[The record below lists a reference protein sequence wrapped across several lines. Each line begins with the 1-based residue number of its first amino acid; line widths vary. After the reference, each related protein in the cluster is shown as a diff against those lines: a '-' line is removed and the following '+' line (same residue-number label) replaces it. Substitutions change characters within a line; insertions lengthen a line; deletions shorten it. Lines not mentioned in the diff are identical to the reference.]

1 MKTEEAEKILKFIAD
16 SLIETKDF
24 ALSEAPELIQQLILW
39 KRVQSLATIGLFL
52 IIALFLLIL
61 GRFMWS
67 KSKTL
72 SDEGDSSVP
81 SDKELEQIFSG
92 IVHIFSIIC
101 FSISFTNFFN
111 SLQIWLAPK
120 IYVLEYCVNMLK

>member
-24 ALSEAPELIQQLILW
+24 ALSEAPELIQQFILW

-81 SDKELEQIFSG
+81 SDKELEQIFSV

-101 FSISFTNFFN
+101 FFISFTNFFN